1 MLRLLYWNVR
11 DIISLTLSVY
21 SLLEKS
27 KCDITILSEHKHSK
41 HSVNYLNS
49 IHSNY
54 YSILKID
61 SDSEDSHV
69 LRHCGKGG
77 VAILIN
83 KNLQFSTREIPCLA
97 TNSIVGIQVT
107 FCDTLPLFIFSVYLP
122 SDNVL
127 DDYKANIDIMQYEQ
141 YCQYGKVL
149 FAGDFNESLLRE
161 FHVNNAK
168 SEILR
173 KLVKR
178 CALCTPMIDFRV
190 EGEQFTFTP
199 KDTMIDYIL
208 FDCKIA

>member
-1 MLRLLYWNVR
+1 MC
-11 DIISLTLSVY
+11 
-21 SLLEKS
+21 SLLENWI
-27 KCDITILSEHKHSK
+27 CDIAILSEHKLSK
-41 HSVNYLNS
+41 NSVNYLNR

-61 SDSEDSHV
+61 SDSEDSPV

-97 TNSIVGIQVT
+97 TNNIFGIQVT
-107 FCDTLPLFIFSVYLP
+107 LCDTVPLFIFGVYLP

-127 DDYKANIDIMQYEQ
+127 DDYKANIDIMQGLYEQ

-149 FAGDFNESLLRE
+149 FPGDFNASLLRE

-173 KLVKR
+173 NFVKQY
-178 CALCTPMIDFRV
+178 ALCTPMIDFRV
-190 EGEQFTFTP
+190 EGE
-199 KDTMIDYIL
+199 
-208 FDCKIA
+208 